1 MSINTVTIAGN
12 LTRDAEYFV
21 TKNGGKI
28 LKGGIAV
35 NERVRE
41 GDTWTDRPNF
51 IDWALFG
58 DRAEKLEQH
67 LKRGTK
73 VCITGRLHMEKWTDR
88 DGNNRTKLSVI
99 ATDVEFMTPRGDSV
113 QPAKPSAFSDSDIPF

>member
-1 MSINTVTIAGN
+1 MINTVTIAGN

-35 NERVRE
+35 NERVKD
-41 GDTWTDRPNF
+41 GDTWADRPNY

-58 DRAEKLEQH
+58 ERAEKLEQY

-73 VCITGRLHMEKWTDR
+73 VCMVGRLRYESWEDR
-88 DGNNRTKLSVI
+88 DGNKRSKLTVI
-99 ATDVEFMTPRGDSV
+99 ANDVEFMTPRGDSA
-113 QPAKPSAFSDSDIPF
+113 QPAKPGAFSDSDIPF